1 MKKLLLLTFTLMFS
15 FPALAAQD
23 SLDILLLKVKSQQS
37 ENRALEA
44 QRDSE
49 FSADVS
55 VWQEKL
61 KTAQARLANEKAL
74 AVQQGDKFDNNE
86 KSLASLSDTLAMSK
100 ENLGE
105 LFGVVRQ
112 VSGDFSGQLQGSIIS
127 AQYPLRNSFVEG
139 LAQSK
144 TLPSLTELEKLWFV
158 MLQDMTESSKVTK
171 FSTKILDAQ
180 GVATTKE
187 VTRFGAFNLIDE
199 SQYLVIDNQSE
210 LPQPLSRPVASDV
223 QSTLDEWSKSTDN
236 VQPFY
241 FDPAKGE
248 LLTVLSRTPTWAER
262 TQQGG
267 IIGYIILSIL
277 LFGLLVAIARFTLLS
292 KESAKIK
299 QQLKQKE
306 ANENN
311 ALGRIIAIYQNNKT
325 QSAQLLELKLEEA
338 VLREVPR
345 LERGSSV
352 LKVLAAIAPM
362 MGLLG
367 TVTGMIGT
375 FQSIT
380 LFGTGDPK
388 LMAGG
393 ISMALITTVM
403 GLIAAL
409 PLLLIHSLLHS
420 RANVLINIIEQQSAG
435 LIAIQAEQDEKPT
448 DPVNKKPQSK
458 GATNRE
464 QQQPMS
470 QCA

>member
-1 MKKLLLLTFTLMFS
+1 MKNSILLALCFCLPTFAYANSSANTL
-15 FPALAAQD
+15 D
-23 SLDILLLKVKSQQS
+23 SLLLKVKAQQS
-37 ENRALEA
+37 ENRSIES
-44 QRDSE
+44 QRNTD
-49 FSADVS
+49 FSADLS
-55 VWQEKL
+55 IWQEKL
-61 KTAQARLANEKAL
+61 KVAQQRLALAKKDAAEKGAAFESNE
-74 AVQQGDKFDNNE
+74 QQLVE
-86 KSLASLSDTLAMSK
+86 LTETLNINK

-112 VSGDFSGQLQGSIIS
+112 VAGDFSGQIQGSVIS
-127 AQYPLRNSFVEG
+127 AQYPERNAFVNQ

-158 MLQDMTESSKVTK
+158 MLQDMTESSKVVA
-171 FSTKILDAQ
+171 FSTQVLDTK
-180 GVATTKE
+180 GVATKDRI
-187 VTRFGAFNLIDE
+187 TRLGGFNLVDGD
-199 SQYLVIDNQSE
+199 QYLIIDSQSE
-210 LPQPLSRPVASDV
+210 LPQPLARSVASDV
-223 QSTLDEWSKSTDN
+223 QSTLKAWQSKNTRLT
-236 VQPFY
+236 PFY

-248 LLTVLSRTPTWAER
+248 LLTVLSRTPTWTER
-262 TQQGG
+262 AQQGG

-277 LFGLLVAIARFTLLS
+277 FFGLVIAAVRFALLT

-299 QQLKQKE
+299 LQLNSE
-306 ANENN
+306 TANQDN
-311 ALGRIIAIYQNNKT
+311 ALGRVIAIYQTNKQQT
-325 QSAQLLELKLEEA
+325 TQLLELKLEEA
-338 VLREVPR
+338 ILCEVPR

-352 LKVLAAIAPM
+352 LKVLASIAPM

-420 RANVLINIIEQQSAG
+420 RANNLINIIEQQSAG
-435 LIAIQAEQDEKPT
+435 LIASQAELHEQT
-448 DPVNKKPQSK
+448 DVLVKQ
-458 GATNRE
+458 
-464 QQQPMS
+464 MS
-470 QCA
+470 EDRKSA

>member
-1 MKKLLLLTFTLMFS
+1 MKHFILLALFCSFAVLSAPNASQTVTSLDTLLLNVK
-15 FPALAAQD
+15 AQ
-23 SLDILLLKVKSQQS
+23 QQQ
-37 ENRALEA
+37 NRVVEA
-44 QRDSE
+44 QRNTD
-49 FSADVS
+49 FSADLS

-61 KTAQARLANEKAL
+61 KATQQRLRLAKQDVAKKGVTFDDNEKRL
-74 AVQQGDKFDNNE
+74 ATLTE
-86 KSLASLSDTLAMSK
+86 SLTLNK

-112 VSGDFSGQLQGSIIS
+112 VSADFSGQIQGSVIS
-127 AQYPLRNSFVEG
+127 TQYPQRNLFIND
-139 LAQSK
+139 LAQRK
-144 TLPSLTELEKLWFV
+144 ALPSLSELEQLWFV
-158 MLQDMTESSKVTK
+158 MLQDMTESSKVVQ
-171 FSTKILDAQ
+171 FSTKVLDSQ
-180 GVATTKE
+180 GVASNQQ
-187 VTRFGAFNLIDE
+187 VTRLGAFNLVAGTNFAE
-199 SQYLVIDNQSE
+199 GAQYLVIDAQSE
-210 LPQPLSRPVASDV
+210 LPQPLARVVDSDV
-223 QSTLDEWSKSTDN
+223 QSTLNAWLKSDKHLN
-236 VQPFY
+236 PFY

-277 LFGLLVAIARFTLLS
+277 LIGLLVATVRFVLLS
-292 KESAKIK
+292 KESLKIK
-299 QQLKQKE
+299 AQLKE
-306 ANENN
+306 TTANNNN
-311 ALGRIIAIYQNNKT
+311 ALGRILAIYQNNKT
-325 QSAQLLELKLEEA
+325 QSTQLLELKLEEA

-420 RANVLINIIEQQSAG
+420 RANGLINIIEQQSAG
-435 LIAIQAEQDEKPT
+435 FIALQAEQQESLTK
-448 DPVNKKPQSK
+448 VI
-458 GATNRE
+458 E
-464 QQQPMS
+464 QQPEIS
-470 QCA
+470 RCA

>member
-1 MKKLLLLTFTLMFS
+1 MKKLILFALCFSLPAFSATNTL
-15 FPALAAQD
+15 D
-23 SLDILLLKVKSQQS
+23 TLLLKVQAQQS
-37 ENRALEA
+37 ENRRLET
-44 QRDSE
+44 QRDNDL
-49 FSADVS
+49 SADV
-55 VWQEKL
+55 VTLQGKL
-61 KTAQARLANEKAL
+61 KEAQQRLALAKKDAIEKGA
-74 AVQQGDKFDNNE
+74 AFENNE
-86 KSLASLSDTLAMSK
+86 KQLTEMTTTLNLSK

-112 VSGDFSGQLQGSIIS
+112 VAGDFSGQIQGSVIS
-127 AQYPLRNSFVEG
+127 AQYPQRNAFIND
-139 LAQSK
+139 LAQRK
-144 TLPSLTELEKLWFV
+144 TLPSLNELEKLWFV
-158 MLQDMTESSKVTK
+158 ILQDMTESTKVVP

-180 GVATTKE
+180 GVATQQE
-187 VTRFGAFNLIDE
+187 ITRLGAFNLIDA
-199 SQYLVIDNQSE
+199 SSINGTQYLVIDSQSE
-210 LPQPLSRPVASDV
+210 LPQPLSRPVASEV
-223 QSTLDEWSKSTDN
+223 QSTLDAWQRKNERLT
-236 VQPFY
+236 PFY

-248 LLTVLSRTPTWAER
+248 LLTVLSRTPTWLER
-262 TQQGG
+262 AQQGG

-277 LFGLLVAIARFTLLS
+277 LFGLIVATIRFVVLS
-292 KESAKIK
+292 KESSKIK
-299 QQLKQKE
+299 TQLKQTE
-306 ANENN
+306 ANDNN
-311 ALGRIIAIYQNNKT
+311 ALGRMLAIYQNNKN
-325 QSAQLLELKLEEA
+325 QSSQLLELKLDEA

-420 RANVLINIIEQQSAG
+420 RANGLINIIEQQSAG
-435 LIAIQAEQDEKPT
+435 LIAQQAEQ
-448 DPVNKKPQSK
+448 Q
-458 GATNRE
+458 E
-464 QQQPMS
+464 QGVIQPIS
-470 QCA
+470 RKCA

>member
-1 MKKLLLLTFTLMFS
+1 MKNSILLALCFCLPAFAYANSSANTL
-15 FPALAAQD
+15 D
-23 SLDILLLKVKSQQS
+23 SLLLKVKAQQS
-37 ENRALEA
+37 ENRSIES
-44 QRDSE
+44 QRDTD
-49 FSADVS
+49 FSADLS

-61 KTAQARLANEKAL
+61 KVAQQRLALAKKDAAEKGAAFESNEQQLVELTEAL
-74 AVQQGDKFDNNE
+74 NIN
-86 KSLASLSDTLAMSK
+86 K

-112 VSGDFSGQLQGSIIS
+112 VAGDFSGQIQGSVIS
-127 AQYPLRNSFVEG
+127 AQYPERNAFVNQ

-158 MLQDMTESSKVTK
+158 MLQDMTESSKVVP
-171 FSTKILDAQ
+171 FSTQVLDAQ
-180 GVATTKE
+180 GVAKNE
-187 VTRFGAFNLIDE
+187 QITRLGGFNLVAGSDSANG
-199 SQYLVIDNQSE
+199 SQYLVIDSQSE
-210 LPQPLSRPVASDV
+210 LPQPLSRPVASEV
-223 QSTLDEWSKSTDN
+223 QSTLETWQNKDTRLT
-236 VQPFY
+236 PFY

-248 LLTVLSRTPTWAER
+248 LLTVLSRTPTWTER
-262 TQQGG
+262 AQQGG

-277 LFGLLVAIARFTLLS
+277 LFGLVIAAVRFALLT

-299 QQLKQKE
+299 LQLNSETASQD
-306 ANENN
+306 N
-311 ALGRIIAIYQNNKT
+311 ALGRVMGIYQANKQQT
-325 QSAQLLELKLEEA
+325 TQLLELKLEEA
-338 VLREVPR
+338 ILCEVPR

-393 ISMALITTVM
+393 ISMALITTVL

-420 RANVLINIIEQQSAG
+420 RANNLINIIEQQSAG
-435 LIAIQAEQDEKPT
+435 LIASQAELHEQT
-448 DPVNKKPQSK
+448 NT
-458 GATNRE
+458 ATE
-464 QQQPMS
+464 QKLADRKS
-470 QCA
+470 A

>member
-1 MKKLLLLTFTLMFS
+1 MKHLILLALCFSLPSFASEKTL
-15 FPALAAQD
+15 D
-23 SLDILLLKVKSQQS
+23 ELLLKVQSQQS
-37 ENRALEA
+37 QNRQVEA

-49 FSADVS
+49 FSSDVA

-61 KTAQARLANEKAL
+61 KQAQQRVAAAKLDSTQKGIAFESNEKQLVELTDAL
-74 AVQQGDKFDNNE
+74 A
-86 KSLASLSDTLAMSK
+86 LSK

-112 VSGDFSGQLQGSIIS
+112 VSADFSGQIQGSVIS
-127 AQYPLRNSFVEG
+127 AQYPERNVFVNQ
-139 LAQSK
+139 LAESK
-144 TLPSLTELEKLWFV
+144 TLPVLSELEQLWFV
-158 MLQDMTESSKVTK
+158 MLQDMTESSKVTP
-171 FSTKILDAQ
+171 FSTQILDSQ
-180 GVATTKE
+180 GIATTQQ
-187 VTRFGAFNLIDE
+187 VTRLGAFNLVANNSAE
-199 SQYLVIDNQSE
+199 GAQYLIIDDQSE

-223 QSTLDEWSKSTDN
+223 QSTLDEWHNKTDRLN
-236 VQPFY
+236 AFY

-248 LLTVLSRTPTWAER
+248 LLTVLSRTPTWTER
-262 TQQGG
+262 AQQGG

-277 LFGLLVAIARFTLLS
+277 LFGLIVAGVRFALLS

-299 QQLKQKE
+299 KQLQQLTT
-306 ANENN
+306 ANQDN
-311 ALGRIIAIYQNNKT
+311 ALGRLLAIYQDNKQ
-325 QSAQLLELKLEEA
+325 QSTQLLELKLEEA
-338 VLREVPR
+338 ILRETPR

-420 RANVLINIIEQQSAG
+420 RANGLINLIEEQSAG
-435 LIAIQAEQDEKPT
+435 FIAQQAENQEHTATVVEAPLS
-448 DPVNKKPQSK
+448 VSK
-458 GATNRE
+458 
-464 QQQPMS
+464 
-470 QCA
+470 CA

>member
-1 MKKLLLLTFTLMFS
+1 MKKLFLLSLIFSLPVFATQETL
-15 FPALAAQD
+15 D
-23 SLDILLLKVKSQQS
+23 TLLLKVQSQQS
-37 ENRALEA
+37 QNRALEA
-44 QRDSE
+44 QRDTD
-49 FSADVS
+49 FSAGVS

-61 KTAQARLANEKAL
+61 KVAQADLAKQKLL
-74 AVQQGDKFDNNE
+74 ATEQGQQFDNNE
-86 KSLASLSDTLAMSK
+86 KVLATLSETLTISK

-127 AQYPLRNSFVEG
+127 AQYPQRNVFVEG
-139 LAQSK
+139 LAKSK
-144 TLPSLTELEKLWFV
+144 KLPSLTELQKLWFV
-158 MLQDMTESSKVTK
+158 MLQDMTESSKVTS

-180 GVATTKE
+180 GVANTKQ
-187 VTRFGAFNLIDE
+187 VTRFGAFNLIDD
-199 SQYLVIDNQSE
+199 SQYLVIDVQSE
-210 LPQPLSRPVASDV
+210 LPQPLARPVNSDV
-223 QSTLDEWSKSTDN
+223 QATLSAWKESSSEVN
-236 VQPFY
+236 AFY

-267 IIGYIILSIL
+267 VIGYIILSIL
-277 LFGLLVAIARFTLLS
+277 LFGLVIAGVRFTLLS

-299 QQLKQKE
+299 MQLKQKQ
-306 ANENN
+306 ANSNN
-311 ALGRIIAIYQNNKT
+311 ALGRIMAIYQGNKK
-325 QSAQLLELKLEEA
+325 QSTQLLELKIEEA
-338 VLREVPR
+338 VLTEIPR
-345 LERGSSV
+345 LERGSSI

-435 LIAIQAEQDEKPT
+435 LIALQAEEEQGSPEPEHPDHTEPK
-448 DPVNKKPQSK
+448 
-458 GATNRE
+458 ATLSR
-464 QQQPMS
+464 
-470 QCA
+470 CA

>member
-1 MKKLLLLTFTLMFS
+1 MLIFS
-15 FPALAAQD
+15 LPVFATQD
-23 SLDILLLKVKSQQS
+23 SLDALLLKVKTQQS
-37 ENRALEA
+37 QNRVVEA
-44 QRDSE
+44 QRDDD

-55 VWQEKL
+55 VWQGKL
-61 KTAQARLANEKAL
+61 KTAQARLATEKALATKQGNTFDENEKAL
-74 AVQQGDKFDNNE
+74 ATLTE
-86 KSLASLSDTLAMSK
+86 ALAMSK

-112 VSGDFSGQLQGSIIS
+112 VSGDFSAQLQGSVIS
-127 AQYPLRNSFVEG
+127 AQYPQRNLFVER
-139 LAQSK
+139 LAKSK

-158 MLQDMTESSKVTK
+158 MLQDMTESSKVIQ
-171 FSTKILDAQ
+171 FSTKVLDAQ
-180 GVATTKE
+180 GVATTKK
-187 VTRFGAFNLIDE
+187 VTRFGAFNLVDE

-210 LPQPLSRPVASDV
+210 LPQPLSRPVSSDV
-223 QSTLDEWSKSTDN
+223 QATLDAWKESNNSVN
-236 VQPFY
+236 PFY

-248 LLTVLSRTPTWAER
+248 LLTVLSRTPTWIER

-292 KESAKIK
+292 KESLKIK
-299 QQLKQKE
+299 QQLKQTE
-306 ANENN
+306 ANDNN
-311 ALGRIIAIYQNNKT
+311 ALGRIIAIYQANKS
-325 QSAQLLELKLEEA
+325 QSTQLLELKLEEA
-338 VLREVPR
+338 VLIEVPR

-435 LIAIQAEQDEKPT
+435 LIAQQAEQEENSPE
-448 DPVNKKPQSK
+448 PINS
-458 GATNRE
+458 
-464 QQQPMS
+464 QQTLS
-470 QCA
+470 RCA

>member
-1 MKKLLLLTFTLMFS
+1 MKIFILLALIFS
-15 FPALAAQD
+15 LPVFSSQN
-23 SLDILLLKVKSQQS
+23 SLDELLLKVKSQQLQ
-37 ENRALEA
+37 NRSVEA
-44 QRDSE
+44 QRDSD
-49 FSADVS
+49 FSADLS
-55 VWQEKL
+55 VWQARLE
-61 KTAQARLANEKAL
+61 TVQQRLANAQQDAIEKGQA
-74 AVQQGDKFDNNE
+74 FDNNE
-86 KSLASLSDTLAMSK
+86 KSLADLTAALALSK

-112 VSGDFSGQLQGSIIS
+112 VSADFSGQIQGSVIS
-127 AQYPLRNSFVEG
+127 AQYPQRNHFVND
-139 LAQSK
+139 LAQRK
-144 TLPSLTELEKLWFV
+144 TLPALSELAQLWFI
-158 MLQDMTESSKVTK
+158 MLQDMTESSKVVN
-171 FSTKILDAQ
+171 FSTTVLDAQ
-180 GVATTKE
+180 GVASIKE
-187 VTRFGAFNLIDE
+187 VTRFGAFNLVTNAAQGA
-199 SQYLVIDNQSE
+199 SKYLVIDSQSE
-210 LPQPLSRPVASDV
+210 LPQPLARPVASDV
-223 QSTLDEWSKSTDN
+223 QSTLDSWQENWQEKN
-236 VQPFY
+236 KRLKPFY

-277 LFGLLVAIARFTLLS
+277 LFGLLVAAVRFFLLT
-292 KESAKIK
+292 KESLKMKA
-299 QQLKQKE
+299 QLKEGK
-306 ANENN
+306 ANNNN
-311 ALGRIIAIYQNNKT
+311 ALGRILSIYQENKT
-325 QSAQLLELKLEEA
+325 QSTQLLELKIEEA
-338 VLREVPR
+338 VLREIPR

-420 RANVLINIIEQQSAG
+420 RANSLINIIEQQSAG
-435 LIAIQAEQDEKPT
+435 LIALQAEQEEKSVSELPAEL
-448 DPVNKKPQSK
+448 S
-458 GATNRE
+458 R
-464 QQQPMS
+464 
-470 QCA
+470 CA

>member
-1 MKKLLLLTFTLMFS
+1 MKKLFPLMFMLAFS
-15 FPALAAQD
+15 FPIFATQEAQD
-23 SLDILLLKVKSQQS
+23 PLDALLLKVKSQQS
-37 ENRALEA
+37 ENRSLEA
-44 QRDSE
+44 LRYND
-49 FSADVS
+49 FSADVGI
-55 VWQEKL
+55 WQAKL
-61 KTAQARLANEKAL
+61 QSIQARLTNEKAL
-74 AVQQGDKFDNNE
+74 AKQQGQVFDNNE
-86 KSLASLSDTLAMSK
+86 KVLAKFSEILTVSK

-112 VSGDFSGQLQGSIIS
+112 VSSDFSGQLQGSIIS
-127 AQYPLRNSFVEG
+127 AQYSLRNEFVDG

-144 TLPSLTELEKLWFV
+144 ILPSLTELEQLWFV
-158 MLQDMTESSKVTK
+158 MLQDMTESSKVTQ
-171 FSTKILDAQ
+171 FLTKVLDAH
-180 GVATTKE
+180 GVASIKQ
-187 VTRFGAFNLIDE
+187 VTRFGAFNLIDD

-210 LPQPLSRPVASDV
+210 LPQPLPRPVASDV
-223 QSTLDEWSKSTDN
+223 QATLHAWSQNTDG
-236 VQPFY
+236 VHPFY
-241 FDPAKGE
+241 FDPAKGD

-277 LFGLLVAIARFTLLS
+277 LFGLIVAVLRFTLLS
-292 KESAKIK
+292 KESVKIK
-299 QQLKQKE
+299 QQLKNKE
-306 ANENN
+306 ANDNN
-311 ALGRIIAIYQNNKT
+311 ALGRILAIYQNNKN
-325 QSAQLLELKLEEA
+325 QSTQLLELKLEEA
-338 VLREVPR
+338 VLLETPR

-367 TVTGMIGT
+367 TVTGMIST

-420 RANVLINIIEQQSAG
+420 QANVLINLIEQQSAG
-435 LIAIQAEQDEKPT
+435 LIAAQAEQQEKPAFFGS
-448 DPVNKKPQSK
+448 KEPQS
-458 GATNRE
+458 
-464 QQQPMS
+464 PPS

>member
-1 MKKLLLLTFTLMFS
+1 MKKLFLLTFTLIFS
-15 FPALAAQD
+15 FPVFAVQEAQGP
-23 SLDILLLKVKSQQS
+23 LDALLLKVKSQQS
-37 ENRALEA
+37 ENRSLEA
-44 QRDSE
+44 QRDNH
-49 FSADVS
+49 FSADVGIL
-55 VWQEKL
+55 QAKL
-61 KTAQARLANEKAL
+61 KAIKARLTDEKAL
-74 AVQQGDKFDNNE
+74 TVKQGQAFDNNE
-86 KSLASLSDTLAMSK
+86 NTLASLSETLAMSK

-112 VSGDFSGQLQGSIIS
+112 VSSDFSGQLQGSIIS
-127 AQYPLRNSFVEG
+127 AQYPLRNEFVDG

-144 TLPSLTELEKLWFV
+144 ILPSLTELEQLWFV
-158 MLQDMTESSKVTK
+158 MLQDMTESSKVTQ
-171 FSTKILDAQ
+171 FSTKVLDAH
-180 GVATTKE
+180 GVASTKQ
-187 VTRFGAFNLIDE
+187 VTRFGAFNLIDQ

-210 LPQPLSRPVASDV
+210 LPQPLSRPVASEV
-223 QSTLDEWSKSTDN
+223 QATLDAWSQNTGG
-236 VQPFY
+236 VYPFY

-248 LLTVLSRTPTWAER
+248 LLTVLSRTPTWDER
-262 TQQGG
+262 THQGG

-277 LFGLLVAIARFTLLS
+277 LFGLIIAAVRFILLS
-292 KESAKIK
+292 KESVKIK
-299 QQLKQKE
+299 QQLKNKE
-306 ANENN
+306 ANNNN
-311 ALGRIIAIYQNNKT
+311 ALGRIIAIYQNNKN
-325 QSAQLLELKLEEA
+325 QSTQLLELKLEEA
-338 VLREVPR
+338 ILLETPR

-435 LIAIQAEQDEKPT
+435 LIAAQAEQQENPMPLENR
-448 DPVNKKPQSK
+448 DPLQ
-458 GATNRE
+458 AL
-464 QQQPMS
+464 S

>member
-1 MKKLLLLTFTLMFS
+1 MKKLFLLSLLPLTALVFS
-15 FPALAAQD
+15 FPVFASQETLD
-23 SLDILLLKVKSQQS
+23 SLLLKVQSQQS
-37 ENRALEA
+37 QNRALEA
-44 QRDSE
+44 QRDND
-49 FSADVS
+49 FSADVT
-55 VWQEKL
+55 VWQKKL
-61 KTAQARLANEKAL
+61 KAAQAELVKQKAL
-74 AVQQGDKFDNNE
+74 AKEQGQQFDNNE
-86 KSLASLSDTLAMSK
+86 KVLASLSETLSASK

-127 AQYPLRNSFVEG
+127 AQYPQRNVFVEG
-139 LAQSK
+139 LAKSK
-144 TLPSLTELEKLWFV
+144 KLPSLSELEKLWFV
-158 MLQDMTESSKVTK
+158 MLQDMAESSKVSR
-171 FSTKILDAQ
+171 FATKILDAQ
-180 GVATTKE
+180 GVANTKQ
-187 VTRFGAFNLIDE
+187 VTRFGAFNLIDD
-199 SQYLVIDNQSE
+199 SQYLVIDSQSE
-210 LPQPLSRPVASDV
+210 LPQPLARPVSSDV
-223 QSTLDEWSKSTDN
+223 QATLNAWKESNSQVN
-236 VQPFY
+236 AFY

-267 IIGYIILSIL
+267 VIGYLILSIL
-277 LFGLLVAIARFTLLS
+277 LFGLVIAAVRFILLT
-292 KESAKIK
+292 KEAVKIK
-299 QQLKQKE
+299 QQLKQTE

-311 ALGRIIAIYQNNKT
+311 ALGRIMAIYQGNKK
-325 QSAQLLELKLEEA
+325 QSTQLLELKIEEA
-338 VLREVPR
+338 VLTEIPR

-435 LIAIQAEQDEKPT
+435 LIAQQAEQ
-448 DPVNKKPQSK
+448 
-458 GATNRE
+458 E
-464 QQQPMS
+464 QQEPDHTEPQPTLS
-470 QCA
+470 RCA